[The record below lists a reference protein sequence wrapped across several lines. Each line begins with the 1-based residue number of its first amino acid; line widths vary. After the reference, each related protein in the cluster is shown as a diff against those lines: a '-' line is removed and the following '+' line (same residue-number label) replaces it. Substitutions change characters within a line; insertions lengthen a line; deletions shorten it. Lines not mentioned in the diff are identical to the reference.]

1 MKKIFGC
8 EDTIQCGF
16 LKGVLENTG
25 IPCLV
30 RNEHLQGGTGEIPFV
45 ETWPEL
51 WVLEDEDAIPA
62 RRLVEDVLG
71 AADADARSWE
81 CAGCS
86 ESNEPQFSTCWKC
99 GADRYR

>member
-30 RNEHLQGGTGEIPFV
+30 RNEHLQ
-45 ETWPEL
+45 
-51 WVLEDEDAIPA
+51 
-62 RRLVEDVLG
+62 
-71 AADADARSWE
+71 
-81 CAGCS
+81 
-86 ESNEPQFSTCWKC
+86 
-99 GADRYR
+99 